1 MEKLDLKKIYKSLYS
16 PSAKVNSIIDVP
28 PLTYIMVDGH
38 GDPNTAPVYVEAI
51 QTLYSLSYTLKFHV
65 KKTLDKDYGVMALEG
80 LWWVP
85 NMADFGTSKK
95 SDWDWT
101 MMILQPD
108 FITPALFEEA
118 KRLAVA
124 KGKAPLANIARL
136 ENYNEGTSVQI
147 MYFGPYADEGP
158 TIAKMHQYAKDQGY
172 ILDGKHHEI
181 YMSDVRKVAPEKNKT
196 IIRQPILKIPTE

>member
-1 MEKLDLKKIYKSLYS
+1 MEKLDLRKQYKSLYS
-16 PSAKVNSIIDVP
+16 PSAKVNTIIDVP

-51 QTLYSLSYTLKFHV
+51 QTLYSLSYTLKFHC
-65 KKTLDKDYGVMALEG
+65 KTVLERDFTVMALEG

-85 NMADFGTSKK
+85 NMSDFSTSKK

-101 MMILQPD
+101 MMMMQPD
-108 FITPALFEEA
+108 FITPELFEEA
-118 KRLAVA
+118 KGQAIA
-124 KGKAPLANIARL
+124 KGKAPLGKIARL
-136 ENYNEGTSVQI
+136 ETYIEGTSVQI

-172 ILDGKHHEI
+172 VLDGKHHEI
-181 YMSDVRKVAPEKNKT
+181 YMNDSRKVVPEKNKT
-196 IIRQPILKIPTE
+196 IIRQPIRKIS

>member
-1 MEKLDLKKIYKSLYS
+1 MEKLDLKKQYKALYN
-16 PSAKVNSIIDVP
+16 PSAKENSIIDIP

-38 GDPNTAPVYVEAI
+38 GDPNTSPVYVEAI
-51 QTLYSLSYTLKFHV
+51 QTLYSLAYTLKFHC
-65 KKTLDKDYGVMALEG
+65 KTALEKDFTVMGLEG

-85 NMADFGTSKK
+85 DMGSFSTAKK

-118 KRLAVA
+118 KSKSVA
-124 KGKAPLANIARL
+124 KGKAPLADIARL
-136 ENYNEGTSVQI
+136 ETYHEGTSVQI

-158 TIAKMHQYAKDQGY
+158 TIAKMHAYAFEQGY
-172 ILDGKHHEI
+172 VLDGKHHEI

-196 IIRQPILKIPTE
+196 IIRQPIKKL

>member
-1 MEKLDLKKIYKSLYS
+1 MEKLDLKKQYKSLYT
-16 PSAKVNSIIDVP
+16 PSAKENNIIDIP

-51 QTLYSLSYTLKFHV
+51 QTLFSLAYTLKFHC
-65 KKTLDKDYGVMALEG
+65 KTALERDFSVMGLEG

-85 NMADFGTSKK
+85 DMSSFSTAKK

-118 KRLAVA
+118 KN
-124 KGKAPLANIARL
+124 KA
-136 ENYNEGTSVQI
+136 
-147 MYFGPYADEGP
+147 
-158 TIAKMHQYAKDQGY
+158 
-172 ILDGKHHEI
+172 
-181 YMSDVRKVAPEKNKT
+181 
-196 IIRQPILKIPTE
+196 

>member
-1 MEKLDLKKIYKSLYS
+1 MEKLDLKKQYKALYN
-16 PSAKVNSIIDVP
+16 PSAKENSIIDIP

-38 GDPNTAPVYVEAI
+38 GDPNTSPVYVEAI
-51 QTLYSLSYTLKFHV
+51 QTLYSLAYTLKFHC
-65 KKTLDKDYGVMALEG
+65 KTALEKDFTVMGLEG

-85 NMADFGTSKK
+85 DMGSFSTAKK

-118 KRLAVA
+118 KSKAVA
-124 KGKAPLANIARL
+124 KGKAPLADIARL
-136 ENYNEGTSVQI
+136 ETYHEGTSVQI

-158 TIAKMHQYAKDQGY
+158 TIAKMHAYAFEQGY
-172 ILDGKHHEI
+172 VLNGKHHEI
-181 YMSDVRKVAPEKNKT
+181 YMSDARKVAPEKNKT
-196 IIRQPILKIPTE
+196 IIRQPIKKL

>member
-1 MEKLDLKKIYKSLYS
+1 MEKLDLKKLYKTLYS
-16 PSAKVNSIIDVP
+16 PSAKANTIIDVP
-28 PLTYIMVDGH
+28 PLNFIMVDGH

-51 QTLYSLSYTLKFHV
+51 QTLYSLAYTLKFHC
-65 KKTLDKDYGVMALEG
+65 KTTLERDFTVMALEG

-85 NMADFGTSKK
+85 DMRDFSTSKK

-124 KGKAPLANIARL
+124 KGKAPLADIARL
-136 ENYNEGTSVQI
+136 ETYDEGTSVQI

-172 ILDGKHHEI
+172 GLDGKHHEI
-181 YMSDVRKVAPEKNKT
+181 YMSDARKVAPEKNKT
-196 IIRQPILKIPTE
+196 IIRQPIKKVIV

>member
-1 MEKLDLKKIYKSLYS
+1 MEKLDLKKQYKALYN
-16 PSAKVNSIIDVP
+16 PSAKENSIIDIP

-38 GDPNTAPVYVEAI
+38 GDPNTSPVYVEAI
-51 QTLYSLSYTLKFHV
+51 QTLYSLAYTLKFHC
-65 KKTLDKDYGVMALEG
+65 KTALEKDFTVMGLEG

-85 NMADFGTSKK
+85 DMGSFSTSKK

-118 KRLAVA
+118 KSKAVA
-124 KGKAPLANIARL
+124 KGKAPLADIARL
-136 ENYNEGTSVQI
+136 ETYHEGTSVQI

-158 TIAKMHQYAKDQGY
+158 TIAKMHAYAFEQGY
-172 ILDGKHHEI
+172 VLDGKHHEI
-181 YMSDVRKVAPEKNKT
+181 YMSDARKVAPEKNKT
-196 IIRQPILKIPTE
+196 IIRQPIKKL